1 MASEPVHSSR
11 TSNPQIQ
18 GMFLSSSLLI
28 FFSSTPQSQTQ
39 NTHCVCLLH
48 SFYYVSERTQSG
60 RVTVGNF
67 RPIFKKLKGFSEL
80 FTEDEIK
87 DALAESHQNMDEE
100 IDFESFLRV
109 SFCFK
114 VSQFCSHLFM
124 CNVFLN
130 LTFTICC

>member
-1 MASEPVHSSR
+1 M
-11 TSNPQIQ
+11 
-18 GMFLSSSLLI
+18 
-28 FFSSTPQSQTQ
+28 
-39 NTHCVCLLH
+39 
-48 SFYYVSERTQSG
+48 SERTQSG

-109 SFCFK
+109 SFCF
-114 VSQFCSHLFM
+114 LFL
-124 CNVFLN
+124 FYPLRS
-130 LTFTICC
+130 